1 MRLSNKLKHSKYFIL
16 LLLNFFLIFSLLS
29 TSISPSQLKFS
40 LFADDEL
47 NLDLSL
53 LPRANLTQN
62 LEEWYNPKI
71 EMLIITSPDKPNFS
85 EILKPLSDWKN
96 QKGIKTLILSNY
108 SKYPGIDDA
117 EKIRNMIK
125 EYYESENIQWVLLA
139 GDTDVLPIRYVY
151 NDDTLKITPPQH
163 EVVGND
169 TYKPTDFYYADLD
182 GNWDDDGDGKWGE
195 SSINNQQGIDEIEWT
210 PEVYVGRLPA
220 SNDEDLEIM
229 VNKTLKYET
238 DPKIGDWMNSF
249 LLAGVISDYPYQTES
264 GIGEDEARLTD
275 YILSNYV
282 PNTMDYVHLIETTS
296 TYDPPNPPFSNIS
309 NQIFNNNFN
318 DGHSIGMFAGHAA
331 PDIFASRSKQ
341 TIYTNTN
348 ARNSA
353 NNNMPTLFYAD
364 ACTTA
369 SFDVGDYSIGEEL
382 IKRENAGAIG
392 YVGSLRINYY
402 HEEDTNLEM
411 LNRGNCK
418 LFWREF
424 FFNKNYQPG
433 KTLYDSKVAYL
444 KSDWFKYSNINMTIE
459 WERKNVLTYSLLGDP
474 EVDIYTNIPK
484 SPKNPFTGDIYEGQS
499 FLIYITDINDNVLS
513 NSRINLVSV
522 DGKYRTFYAD
532 ENGLVSFSLPLGVDT
547 YNFTITGH
555 NIKPINGSFTTLA
568 DTIPPE
574 VSSGPVMV
582 PPIPTVSDNIC
593 FTINMTDEGSG
604 LENTFLL
611 ISSDNFSSFNFT
623 LFEKESNTD
632 NLLSCTLNKLD
643 IMAYQYAIVGFD
655 YANNSII
662 LYDINDF
669 YFEINPP
676 VLSYILISINIGLI
690 VILGLGMLLFVK
702 NWLNYQKKFLR
713 SEGI

>member
-16 LLLNFFLIFSLLS
+16 VLLNFFLIFSLLS
-29 TSISPSQLKFS
+29 TSNSTSQLKFS
-40 LFADDEL
+40 LFAEDEL
-47 NLDLSL
+47 NIDLTL
-53 LPRANLTQN
+53 LPRVNLTSN
-62 LEEWYNPKI
+62 LEEWYNSKI
-71 EMLIITSPDKPNFS
+71 EMLIITSPAKPNFID
-85 EILKPLSDWKN
+85 ILSPLAAWKN
-96 QKGIKTLILSNY
+96 QKGVKTLILSNY
-108 SKYPGIDDA
+108 SEYNGTDDA

-125 EYYESENIQWVLLA
+125 NYYEKENIQWVLLV

-151 NDDTLKITPPQH
+151 NPDVLRFSPP
-163 EVVGND
+163 ESETVGD
-169 TYKPTDFYYADLD
+169 SYYKPTDFYFADLD
-182 GNWDDDGDGKWGE
+182 GDWDDDGDGEWGE
-195 SSINNQQGIDEIEWT
+195 SSVNNQQGIDEIEWT

-229 VNKTLKYET
+229 VNKTLKYEM
-238 DPKIGDWMNSF
+238 DPEIGDWMKSF
-249 LLAGVISDYPYQTES
+249 LLAGVISDYPYETKS

-282 PNTMDYVHLIETTS
+282 PNTMDYVHLIKTTS
-296 TYDPPNPPFSNIS
+296 SFEPNPD
-309 NQIFNNNFN
+309 FNNITYPKFPNKFD
-318 DGHSIGMFAGHAA
+318 DGHSIGMFAGHSA
-331 PDIFASRSKQ
+331 PDIFASSRSGQ
-341 TIYTNTN
+341 AIYTDYN

-369 SFDVGDYSIGEEL
+369 SFDVGDKSIGEEL

-392 YVGSLRINYY
+392 YVGALRINYY
-402 HEEDTNLEM
+402 YEEDTNLEM

-424 FFNKNYQPG
+424 FINKNYQPG

-484 SPKNPFTGDIYEGQS
+484 TPKNPFAGDIYEGQS
-499 FLIYITDINDNVLS
+499 FSMYITDINDSVLS
-513 NSRINLVSV
+513 NSRVNLVSV
-522 DGKYRTFYAD
+522 DGKYRTLYAD

-547 YNFTITGH
+547 YNYTITGH

-568 DTIPPE
+568 DKIPPE
-574 VSSGPVMV
+574 VSSGPVMA

-593 FTINMTDEGSG
+593 FTINMTDDGSG
-604 LENTFLL
+604 LENTFIL

-643 IMAYQYAIVGFD
+643 IMTYQYAIVGFD

-662 LYDINDF
+662 LYDKNNF
-669 YFEINPP
+669 SFEINPP

-690 VILGLGMLLFVK
+690 FILALGMLLFIK